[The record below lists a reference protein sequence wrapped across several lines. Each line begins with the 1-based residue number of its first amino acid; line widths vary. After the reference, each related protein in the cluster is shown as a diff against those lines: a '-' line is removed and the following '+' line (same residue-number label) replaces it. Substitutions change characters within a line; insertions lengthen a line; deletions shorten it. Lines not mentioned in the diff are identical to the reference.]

1 MKENGVPDGT
11 GKYIYDDGSYYIG
24 QIKNAKRHGK
34 GKFYDDT
41 GKIIYE
47 GDYVN
52 DLMEGNGKYFY
63 EDGIYYKGQFKNGL
77 KDGKGEEYNKDG
89 SLIRIITYDKD
100 FEVCSP

>member
-1 MKENGVPDGT
+1 
-11 GKYIYDDGSYYIG
+11 
-24 QIKNAKRHGK
+24 
-34 GKFYDDT
+34 
-41 GKIIYE
+41 
-47 GDYVN
+47 
-52 DLMEGNGKYFY
+52 MEGNGKYFY